1 MNIKNISVVMCTYN
15 GADFLKE
22 QLDSI
27 INQTY
32 PIYELIIQDDCSTD
46 TTVSILKEYEK
57 KYDYIHVYVNLK
69 QKGINENFYSA
80 MERATGEFITI
91 SDQDDIWEPD
101 KIETQINTIGDKWL
115 SCGCSKPFSPT
126 KDLFFDTRI
135 PNPAI
140 ERLIYV
146 NTLAAGHSML
156 LNKEMLPFIPK
167 DTFIIYDHIILIVA
181 ASNNMISYNNKI
193 LVNHRMHAKSA
204 TYSIPVMK
212 SGGNNKSIS
221 NIVKSLFRT
230 LKLYFK
236 LRNDIHRYFAEV
248 YTLLKGFPDWNAKN
262 NALEI
267 AKYQSQKGF
276 LSYIMLTYYCVKSR
290 NHLFYSIEKDSL
302 LTFFRAIYFP
312 ISSSDYFRYML
323 K

>member
-1 MNIKNISVVMCTYN
+1 MNRKNISVVMCTYN

-32 PIYELIIQDDCSTD
+32 PIDELIIQDDCSTD
-46 TTVSILKEYEK
+46 ATVSILKEYEN
-57 KYDYIHVYVNLK
+57 KYDYIHVYVNAK
-69 QKGINENFYSA
+69 QKGINANFFSA
-80 MERATGEFITI
+80 MERATGEFIAI
-91 SDQDDIWEPD
+91 SDQDDIWRSD

-115 SCGCSKPFSPT
+115 SCGISKPFAPD
-126 KDLFFDTRI
+126 KAIFFDRRI

-156 LNKEMLPFIPK
+156 LNKKMLSLIPK
-167 DTFIIYDHIILIVA
+167 NTSIIYDHIILIVA
-181 ASNNMISYNNKI
+181 ASNDMLSFIEKV
-193 LVNHRMHAKSA
+193 LVNHRMHEQSA
-204 TYSIPVMK
+204 TYSVPVMK

-230 LKLYFK
+230 LKQYVI
-236 LRNDIHRYFAEV
+236 LRNDIHSHFAEV
-248 YTLLKGFPDWNAKN
+248 YALLQSFPDWSAKEK
-262 NALEI
+262 ALKI
-267 AKYQSQKGF
+267 AKYQSRKGF
-276 LSYIMLTYYCVKSR
+276 ISYIKLTYYCFKSR
-290 NHLFYSIEKDSL
+290 NHLFYSIEKDSI
-302 LTFFRAIYFP
+302 LTCCRAIYFP
-312 ISSSDYFRYML
+312 ISSSDYFRYMI

>member
-1 MNIKNISVVMCTYN
+1 MSTKCISVVMCTYN
-15 GADFLKE
+15 GTDFLKE

-57 KYDYIHVYVNLK
+57 KYDYIHVYINEK
-69 QKGINENFYSA
+69 QKGINENFFSA
-80 MERATGEFITI
+80 MKRAKGEFIAI
-91 SDQDDIWEPD
+91 SDQDDIWESD

-115 SCGCSKPFSPT
+115 SCGFSKPFSPD
-126 KDLFFDTRI
+126 KNIFFDKRI
-135 PNPAI
+135 PNPGI

-156 LNKEMLPFIPK
+156 LNQEMFPLIPK
-167 DTFIIYDHIILIVA
+167 DTSIIFDHIILIVA
-181 ASNNMISYNNKI
+181 ASNNMISFINKN
-193 LVNHRMHAKSA
+193 LVNHRIHEKSA

-230 LKLYFK
+230 LNQYFK
-236 LRNDIHRYFAEV
+236 LRDYMHKYFAEV
-248 YTLLKGFPDWNAKN
+248 YTLLNDFPDWSAKN
-262 NALEI
+262 NALKI
-267 AKYQSQKGF
+267 ARYQSQKGF
-276 LSYIMLTYYCVKSR
+276 ISYIKLTYYCLKSR
-290 NHLFYSIEKDSL
+290 NHLFYSIEKDSI
-302 LTFFRAIYFP
+302 LTFLRAIYFP
-312 ISSSDYFRYML
+312 ISSSDYFRYMI